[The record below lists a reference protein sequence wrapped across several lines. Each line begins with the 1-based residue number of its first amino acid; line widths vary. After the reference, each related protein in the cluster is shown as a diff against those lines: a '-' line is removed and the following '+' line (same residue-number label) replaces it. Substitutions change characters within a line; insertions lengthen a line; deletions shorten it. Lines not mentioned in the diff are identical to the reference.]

1 MRQQRTRQGKVIDGL
16 SYWKKLK
23 SILHDFS
30 DINASKYKLIPK
42 SILETIMA
50 LPEKTINGY
59 GKISMIEENHF
70 LIQLVRIPSQ
80 EDPTFIKII
89 QLAYNYGQLQGSS
102 NNIPHEYKK
111 LGNIRT
117 FITIKDI
124 HALDALIEQ
133 KNINI
138 FRICDQITEMF
149 DNDL

>member
-16 SYWKKLK
+16 GYWKKLK

-30 DINASKYKLIPK
+30 KINASKYKLIPK
-42 SILETIMA
+42 NILETIMD

-59 GKISMIEENHF
+59 GTISMIEENHF

-89 QLAYNYGQLQGSS
+89 QLAYNYGQLQGSRH
-102 NNIPHEYKK
+102 NIPQEYQK
-111 LGNIRT
+111 LGNIHT

-124 HALDALIEQ
+124 
-133 KNINI
+133 
-138 FRICDQITEMF
+138 QIVSRQIIYP
-149 DNDL
+149 